1 MIRGA
6 EAEAEAW
13 CKCNSTSPAS
23 SSEVDEAFVFIG
35 FVLRKSGTGDA
46 IALFVILFFC
56 KKCTFR
62 FPTTDKLRGQQEL
75 EMLGIVRTICHR
87 HRASQGT

>member
-1 MIRGA
+1 MIRG
-6 EAEAEAW
+6 AEAEAW

-62 FPTTDKLRGQQEL
+62 FPTTDKLRQQEL